1 MIGETEAISAVG
13 SMFWGIGGM
22 VIMLVIAYLVYQV
35 TRIWKGVADMNER
48 YDVME
53 EISLDKYAKK
63 KGNAT
68 QLIFLIIPRT
78 STKYWKKYVMGYADC
93 IYFIPHRLKFGDTK
107 SCAPFPSCIIIF
119 KDLTKKDHIKCKVW
133 NYKRNETVG
142 NFFPTEDII
151 HAKLNEFSNEN
162 SLPTQ
167 PSAGRVFANA
177 KRD

>member
-63 KGNAT
+63 KGINLEKEIMKRHVFSA
-68 QLIFLIIPRT
+68 
-78 STKYWKKYVMGYADC
+78 KKKNFRRKLTEELFDD
-93 IYFIPHRLKFGDTK
+93 FFGK
-107 SCAPFPSCIIIF
+107 E
-119 KDLTKKDHIKCKVW
+119 KEKQ
-133 NYKRNETVG
+133 E
-142 NFFPTEDII
+142 
-151 HAKLNEFSNEN
+151 
-162 SLPTQ
+162 
-167 PSAGRVFANA
+167 
-177 KRD
+177 